1 MNFKLGKCEKHGR
14 NQLFGASPGS
24 EFYVC
29 IRCCVDFF
37 TGHHLRQFIRE
48 ATNVVESKTLL
59 PEVGYAPR
67 PASASGPRSS
77 DKDSGK

>member
-1 MNFKLGKCEKHGR
+1 MYFELGTCKKHGVKQVFATPP
-14 NQLFGASPGS
+14 NSQFS
-24 EFYVC
+24 VC
-29 IRCCVDFF
+29 VRCCTEFF
-37 TGHHLRQFIRE
+37 IGRHLRQLIRE
-48 ATNVVESKTLL
+48 ATNVVESETLL

>member
-1 MNFKLGKCEKHGR
+1 MYFELGNCDKHGVKQVFATPPNSQFSVCVR
-14 NQLFGASPGS
+14 CCS
-24 EFYVC
+24 EFF
-29 IRCCVDFF
+29 I
-37 TGHHLRQFIRE
+37 GHNLRQLIRRD
-48 ATNVVESKTLL
+48 NVVESKTLL